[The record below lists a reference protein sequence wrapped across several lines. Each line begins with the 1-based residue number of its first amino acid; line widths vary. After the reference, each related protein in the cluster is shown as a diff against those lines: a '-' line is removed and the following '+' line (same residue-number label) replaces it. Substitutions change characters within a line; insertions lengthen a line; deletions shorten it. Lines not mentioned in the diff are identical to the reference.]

1 MQPAANP
8 DDIHTILSRFQTW
21 AEQPANGNGNGHKN
35 GAGPLE
41 GVREIPYEEAMRQ
54 HRNRRVAQGQRR
66 AVSPRAS
73 VPPVPLREPDLQ
85 AQREPVAEVSSPAAV
100 DLAAAKIAEVVAQ
113 SKFVP
118 APLLGNDELLVSAP
132 VAIGVVAEPIAT
144 VAKARAP
151 RAKRAPTAAAA
162 ETEKSSLIPAI
173 AISQNIADAPLDSPK
188 PLPRPI
194 PRNAS
199 PKRRTAPA
207 PTTTAAAPIPA
218 PTIRTL
224 SAGRARPPMKSAVPR
239 MPKPVAKAE
248 EKNAAPRK
256 SAAPPAVKLPIAKQ
270 PQFRQVL
277 TKKVLQAERSSALKD
292 ASKKDPTPDRTQR
305 ITTRFSPRGTAPH
318 RETGSRGGFDRLRLA
333 APLRLVERNDGSSAK
348 ETASGSSEIRKQ
360 TAQRCCPEPSP
371 PGVIFPAN
379 EFRAR
384 ELADAP
390 AAKISLIADAILRAG
405 LDGAAFPLSVS
416 LPIRRYSPAGG
427 CSCWIW
433 VALSFSKVTLQCL
446 PPASYSTVRL
456 P

>member
-162 ETEKSSLIPAI
+162 ETEKSSLI
-173 AISQNIADAPLDSPK
+173 
-188 PLPRPI
+188 
-194 PRNAS
+194 
-199 PKRRTAPA
+199 
-207 PTTTAAAPIPA
+207 
-218 PTIRTL
+218 
-224 SAGRARPPMKSAVPR
+224 
-239 MPKPVAKAE
+239 
-248 EKNAAPRK
+248 
-256 SAAPPAVKLPIAKQ
+256 
-270 PQFRQVL
+270 
-277 TKKVLQAERSSALKD
+277 
-292 ASKKDPTPDRTQR
+292 
-305 ITTRFSPRGTAPH
+305 
-318 RETGSRGGFDRLRLA
+318 
-333 APLRLVERNDGSSAK
+333 
-348 ETASGSSEIRKQ
+348 
-360 TAQRCCPEPSP
+360 
-371 PGVIFPAN
+371 
-379 EFRAR
+379 
-384 ELADAP
+384 
-390 AAKISLIADAILRAG
+390 
-405 LDGAAFPLSVS
+405 
-416 LPIRRYSPAGG
+416 
-427 CSCWIW
+427 
-433 VALSFSKVTLQCL
+433 
-446 PPASYSTVRL
+446 
-456 P
+456 

>member
-207 PTTTAAAPIPA
+207 PATTAAAPIPA
-218 PTIRTL
+218 PTIRAL

-305 ITTRFSPRGTAPH
+305 ITTRFSPAEQHRIEKQAAVAGLTVSAWLRHCALSSGTTAVQPKKPQAV
-318 RETGSRGGFDRLRLA
+318 A
-333 APLRLVERNDGSSAK
+333 AK
-348 ETASGSSEIRKQ
+348 SGSKRRSVVARNPARQALFSQPTNSALGNWLTLLRQRFLSSPMRFSEQ
-360 TAQRCCPEPSP
+360 A
-371 PGVIFPAN
+371 
-379 EFRAR
+379 
-384 ELADAP
+384 
-390 AAKISLIADAILRAG
+390 
-405 LDGAAFPLSVS
+405 
-416 LPIRRYSPAGG
+416 
-427 CSCWIW
+427 
-433 VALSFSKVTLQCL
+433 
-446 PPASYSTVRL
+446 
-456 P
+456 

>member
-305 ITTRFSPRGTAPH
+305 ITTRFSPAEQHRIEKQAAVAGLTVSAWLRHCALSSGTTAVQPKKPQAV
-318 RETGSRGGFDRLRLA
+318 A
-333 APLRLVERNDGSSAK
+333 AK
-348 ETASGSSEIRKQ
+348 SGSKRRSVVARNPARQALFSQPTNSALGNWLTLLRQRFLSSPMRFSEQ
-360 TAQRCCPEPSP
+360 A
-371 PGVIFPAN
+371 
-379 EFRAR
+379 
-384 ELADAP
+384 
-390 AAKISLIADAILRAG
+390 
-405 LDGAAFPLSVS
+405 
-416 LPIRRYSPAGG
+416 
-427 CSCWIW
+427 
-433 VALSFSKVTLQCL
+433 
-446 PPASYSTVRL
+446 
-456 P
+456 